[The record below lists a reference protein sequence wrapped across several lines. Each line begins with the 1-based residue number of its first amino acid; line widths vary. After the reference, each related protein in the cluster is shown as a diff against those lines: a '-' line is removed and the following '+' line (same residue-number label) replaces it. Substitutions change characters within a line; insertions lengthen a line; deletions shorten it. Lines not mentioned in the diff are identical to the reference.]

1 MALIGLQLIATVF
14 LFAKY
19 VGSMDKLDADCEHP
33 SLYMCV
39 PVSFAFS
46 SESNFL
52 VSVRASSI
60 DMGSSF
66 YFGVVCTN
74 GVLGV
79 PVFMMVAHLVGFH
92 IYLGTTAD
100 SRFVLLGSHG

>member
-1 MALIGLQLIATVF
+1 
-14 LFAKY
+14 
-19 VGSMDKLDADCEHP
+19 
-33 SLYMCV
+33 
-39 PVSFAFS
+39 
-46 SESNFL
+46 
-52 VSVRASSI
+52 
-60 DMGSSF
+60 MGSSF

-74 GVLGV
+74 GVLAV